1 MGFSTLDPLITNV
14 NRIEYKYEPA
24 NTGRQQDT
32 FLSRAT
38 RMLQGEPADE
48 PDSDDNDESEVRA
61 KQKKTINSP
70 ARSDASADI
79 LSTAAATLVDGAV
92 PVREIPSTLLSEPA
106 SLCPSEVSSQV
117 GDMEPVHRESRSES
131 VSVMDSH
138 EEELRCVIA
147 VIRHG
152 DRTPKQKL
160 KLSMKEPSILK
171 YFHDHTKDCKKELKV
186 KAKAPLTEFLETVRK
201 TLIELEERNNDKER
215 NLRGHLRHM
224 RDILERW
231 RIAGMNR
238 YETVLL
244 YVSDYYFG
252 TC

>member
-1 MGFSTLDPLITNV
+1 MLASVKPGSSMGFSTLDPLITNV

-92 PVREIPSTLLSEPA
+92 PVRGSTLPTHS
-106 SLCPSEVSSQV
+106 
-117 GDMEPVHRESRSES
+117 
-131 VSVMDSH
+131 
-138 EEELRCVIA
+138 
-147 VIRHG
+147 
-152 DRTPKQKL
+152 
-160 KLSMKEPSILK
+160 
-171 YFHDHTKDCKKELKV
+171 
-186 KAKAPLTEFLETVRK
+186 
-201 TLIELEERNNDKER
+201 
-215 NLRGHLRHM
+215 
-224 RDILERW
+224 
-231 RIAGMNR
+231 
-238 YETVLL
+238 
-244 YVSDYYFG
+244 